1 MQQSLTRERV
11 AAGAA
16 AFSAGLG
23 GVTIASTRLLVSASD
38 PITINAVRFGV
49 AFLLLLAAALVLRV
63 PWPRREDW
71 AAVSLLGL
79 MAFVVFSLLFVAA
92 MKFTIS
98 ARAGLAFS
106 TMPLTTIIIAAIFG
120 VQRLT
125 LRRSL
130 GVAVAIGSVALALLA
145 GIGGAPE
152 GAWRGDL
159 IMLAAVSCM
168 SAYVVMS
175 RPIISRC
182 NPLAFLTMGVGAGE
196 AVLLMLALAFGD
208 LPGVVAYN
216 TAQWAAMAFLA
227 TGGGA
232 AMFILWVFALG
243 RTGPTQ
249 AAVSVAVNPIVAAIA
264 GAVMLGEPIGPNLL
278 IGLLGVFAGLWIA
291 TGETRGRTG
300 SITPQEPAPER
311 ATSVRTSHE

>member
-1 MQQSLTRERV
+1 MQQTMTRERV
-11 AAGAA
+11 AALAA

-23 GVTIASTRLLVSASD
+23 GVTIASTRLLVSVSD
-38 PITINAVRFGV
+38 PITINAVRFGI
-49 AFLLLLAAALVLRV
+49 AFLLLLAVALALRV
-63 PWPRREDW
+63 PWPRRQDW
-71 AAVSLLGL
+71 LAVSLLGL
-79 MAFVVFSLLFVAA
+79 LAFVIFSLLFVAA
-92 MKFTIS
+92 MQFTIS

-106 TMPLTTIIIAAIFG
+106 TMPLTTMILAAVFG

-130 GVAVAIGSVALALLA
+130 GVAVAIGGVTVALVA
-145 GIGGAPE
+145 GLDGAPS

-168 SAYVVMS
+168 SAYVVIS
-175 RPIISRC
+175 RPVIARC
-182 NPLAFLTMGVGAGE
+182 HPLAFLTMGVGAGE
-196 AVLLMLALAFGD
+196 VVLLALALAFGD
-208 LPGVVAYN
+208 LPGIAAYDLG
-216 TAQWAAMAFLA
+216 QWTAMAFLA

-264 GAVMLGEPIGPNLL
+264 GALMLGEPIGSNLL
-278 IGLLGVFAGLWIA
+278 IGLVGVFAGLWIA
-291 TGETRGRTG
+291 TSESRGRGGRSST
-300 SITPQEPAPER
+300 SAPLPER
-311 ATSVRTSHE
+311 AASPRHPRD